1 MHRMNKI
8 TMTVRRVM
16 WKNLAVDCMQTVIAL
31 NMFSSGHDHIAA
43 TSERR
48 LDQPDQGG
56 IFHRE
61 SAQVAE
67 SLYSVPPWRP
77 HTLERCRESRLAP
90 AKRVGLPHKAG
101 EAIGKS
107 SMRRQ
112 HPGR

>member
-8 TMTVRRVM
+8 TMTVRRVL
-16 WKNLAVDCMQTVIAL
+16 WKNLGVDCMQTVIAL

-48 LDQPDQGG
+48 LDQPAQG
-56 IFHRE
+56 
-61 SAQVAE
+61 AE

-107 SMRRQ
+107 SMR
-112 HPGR
+112 